1 VRRLAGLL
9 AAVAAGAALSA
20 GPARADVR
28 IDGHGWGHGIGLAQ
42 YGAYGYALNEGRDFR
57 FILDHY
63 FPGTT
68 LGPSPARRIRV
79 RLKEGG
85 TLRLCSAGR
94 MRDARGRLVRLSEL
108 RTYAFAPWEADG
120 IAVTDTTTRRRR
132 ARLRAPVRISGGQ
145 STCLRGKAENGRT
158 NGTYRGAM
166 VVLRAGNRLLAVN
179 DVSLRAYLWGV
190 VPAEVPASWPAEAL
204 KAQAVAARGYA
215 VRALKPVAPF
225 DVLADTRSQ
234 VYGGADSEAPATTA
248 AVDAT
253 EPLVVMYGGE
263 VAATYFSSSSGGR
276 TAAIEEVF
284 TGSPPVPYLQSVDDP
299 HDTLSPYHD
308 WTVTLTDEQAQR
320 KLDEVLDGDLVGI
333 EVAAFTPS
341 GRAAIVR
348 VTGTEGARD
357 VAAGTIRTLLGLR
370 STWFEIS
377 RPEPEA
383 TPPA

>member
-166 VVLRAGNRLLAVN
+166 VVLRAGSRLLAVN

-204 KAQAVAARGYA
+204 KAQTVAARGYA

-253 EPLVVMYGGE
+253 EPLVVMYGGS

-284 TGSPPVPYLQSVDDP
+284 TGSPPVAYLQSVDDP

-308 WTVTLTDEQAQR
+308 WTVTLADEQAQR

>member
-1 VRRLAGLL
+1 VRRLFPLL
-9 AAVAAGAALSA
+9 ALGGAVLAAA
-20 GPARADVR
+20 PAQADVQ

-42 YGAYGYALNEGRDFR
+42 YGAYGYARDEARDFR
-57 FILDHY
+57 WIVEHY

-68 LGPSPARRIRV
+68 LGPSPAKRIRV

-85 TLRLCSAGR
+85 ALRLCSAAR
-94 MRDARGRLVRLSEL
+94 VRDARGRLVRISEL
-108 RTYAFAPWEADG
+108 RTYVFEPWEADG
-120 IAVTDTTTRRRR
+120 VMLTDTTTHRRR
-132 ARLRAPVRISGGQ
+132 ARLRAPLRIAGGE
-145 STCLRGKAENGRT
+145 STCLRGKAENGRG

-166 VVLRAGNRLLAVN
+166 VILRTGSRLLAIN
-179 DVSLRAYLWGV
+179 DVTLRAYLYGV

-234 VYGGADSEAPATTA
+234 VYGGADAEAIATTA

-253 EPLVVMYGGE
+253 EPLVAMYAGQ
-263 VAATYFSSSSGGR
+263 VAATYFSSSSGGS

-284 TGSPPVPYLQSVDDP
+284 TASPPVDYLKSVEDPY
-299 HDTLSPYHD
+299 DTLSPYHD
-308 WTVTLTDEQAQR
+308 WSVTLTDEQAQK
-320 KLDEVLDGDLVGI
+320 KLAEVLDGDLAGI
-333 EVAAFTPS
+333 EVSAFTPS
-341 GRAAIVR
+341 GRAATVR
-348 VTGTEGARD
+348 VTGTEGERE
-357 VAAGTIRTLLGLR
+357 VSAGTIRSLLGLR
-370 STWFEIS
+370 STWFEIT